1 MFKIKINTC
10 VKGNNKQL
18 QGTQKVTADMIIDMY
33 LKAKKTK
40 NTETKD
46 EIMKRV
52 IYLSA
57 HLNEY
62 LYLE

>member
-1 MFKIKINTC
+1 MFKVKINTR
-10 VKGNNKQL
+10 VKGDNKQP
-18 QGTQKVTADMIIDMY
+18 QGTQQVTADMIIDMY
-33 LKAKKTK
+33 LKAKKTR
-40 NTETKD
+40 NTVTKD

>member
-1 MFKIKINTC
+1 MLNIKINTG
-10 VKGNNKQL
+10 VKGDNKQSE
-18 QGTQKVTADMIIDMY
+18 GTQKVTADMIIDMY
-33 LKAKKTK
+33 LKAKKTR
-40 NTETKD
+40 NTVTKD

>member
-1 MFKIKINTC
+1 MK
-10 VKGNNKQL
+10 VKDKQPE
-18 QGTQKVTADMIIDMY
+18 GTQQVTSDMIIDMY

-40 NTETKD
+40 NTETKND
-46 EIMKRV
+46 IMKRV

-62 LYLE
+62 LHLK

>member
-1 MFKIKINTC
+1 MFKIKINTY
-10 VKGNNKQL
+10 VKGDNKQP
-18 QGTQKVTADMIIDMY
+18 QGTQKVTADMVIDMY
-33 LKAKKTK
+33 LKVKKTK

>member
-1 MFKIKINTC
+1 MLNIKINTG
-10 VKGNNKQL
+10 VKGDNKQP

-33 LKAKKTK
+33 LKAKKTR
-40 NTETKD
+40 NTVTKD